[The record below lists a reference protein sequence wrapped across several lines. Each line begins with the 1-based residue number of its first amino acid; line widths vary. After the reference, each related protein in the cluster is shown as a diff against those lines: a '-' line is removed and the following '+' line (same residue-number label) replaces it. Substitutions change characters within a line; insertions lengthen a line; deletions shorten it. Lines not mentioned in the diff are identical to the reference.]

1 MSEYNHTQWPTE
13 DVIGPFKNENEYLS
27 NFYEASVVYN
37 GTEFPTSENAFQA
50 MKARDEN
57 ELYEKIAAAESPEKA
72 KELGKKPSLPENWE
86 EQKKYMMLEIVT
98 AKFAQNPELRE
109 RLLET
114 GDKLLVELNWWND
127 TYWGADSSTGE
138 GKNML
143 GRVLMEVRSSLR
155 SLEE

>member
-1 MSEYNHTQWPTE
+1 MSEYNRTQWPTE